1 MTVGTRAALAAVA
14 EGVWYGDGVS
24 AWAAR
29 ALLHPASWVYGRVA
43 AVRAARSGAHAG
55 PGAGHDAPPPLP
67 ALSVGN
73 LTVGGTG
80 KTPVA
85 SWAATALLAC
95 GARPAILLRG
105 YGDDE
110 WRVHQQLQPGAPV
123 LVGADRL
130 ASLRAAAARGC
141 DCAVL
146 DDAFQHH
153 RAPRVVDWVLVS
165 ADRWPR
171 RVRLLPAGP
180 FREPLDA
187 LRRASAMIVT
197 VKAADSGRVAE
208 TASRLSAAAPGV
220 PLAIVRL
227 TMGALYRAAG
237 AGNPG
242 GPVAPEQ
249 AGSLTAVSAIGDP
262 LAFESQLERLG
273 ARLTARVRF
282 PDHHAFSA
290 ADIDHLVREGARG
303 AGVVCTLKDAVKLA
317 PRWPAMAAP
326 LWYVSQAVLVE
337 SGHEV
342 LVGGLDRVL
351 ATRPGAALTA
361 G

>member
-1 MTVGTRAALAAVA
+1 
-14 EGVWYGDGVS
+14 
-24 AWAAR
+24 
-29 ALLHPASWVYGRVA
+29 
-43 AVRAARSGAHAG
+43 
-55 PGAGHDAPPPLP
+55 
-67 ALSVGN
+67 
-73 LTVGGTG
+73 
-80 KTPVA
+80 
-85 SWAATALLAC
+85 
-95 GARPAILLRG
+95 
-105 YGDDE
+105 
-110 WRVHQQLQPGAPV
+110 V

-130 ASLRAAAARGC
+130 ASLRAAAAQGC

-153 RAPRVVDWVLVS
+153 RAPRAVDWVLVS

-180 FREPLDA
+180 FREPLEA

-197 VKAADSGRVAE
+197 VKAAEPGRVAE
-208 TASRLSAAAPGV
+208 TVSQLAAAAPGV
-220 PLAIVRL
+220 ALAVVRL
-227 TMGALYRAAG
+227 SVGALHQAAG
-237 AGNPG
+237 MRDAG
-242 GPVAPEQ
+242 GPVAPAQ
-249 AGSLTAVSAIGDP
+249 AGSLMAVSSIGDP
-262 LAFESQLERLG
+262 MAFEAQLAGQG
-273 ARLTARVRF
+273 AHLHTRIRF

-290 ADIDHLVREGARG
+290 SDVDQLVLQGARG